1 MVLMSAPE
9 QRQLLVSGT
18 PLKYSL
24 RYSQRSRRLRISI
37 SDDGVTLVLPVG
49 YPEREGEKFLAG
61 NMEWVLQQL
70 ERRRRLAAKTARS
83 RLPKDILLL
92 RGSAVRVEII
102 EEPGRVSRARIEEK
116 GDRVFIY
123 LPAGKSAAAPT
134 VLERWLRE
142 LARVEI
148 EAGVAQQARRMHLS
162 PKAVTIR
169 DQKTRWGSCSSRGTL
184 SFNWR
189 LIMVPPAVMEYV
201 IIHELAHMR
210 VPNHSADFWQVVASY
225 YPAHKE
231 ARAWLR
237 KNAALMHPAVL
248 QEA

>member
-1 MVLMSAPE
+1 MFSMSTRE
-9 QRQLLVSGT
+9 LRQLLVSGT
-18 PLKYSL
+18 PLNYSL

-61 NMEWVLQQL
+61 NMDWVMQQL
-70 ERRRRLAAKTARS
+70 ERRQKLATKNAHS
-83 RLPKDILLL
+83 RLPKDIFLL
-92 RGSAVRVEII
+92 RGSAVRVEIR
-102 EEPGRVSRARIEEK
+102 EEPGRISRARVEEK
-116 GDRVFIY
+116 GDRVYLY
-123 LPAGKSAAAPT
+123 LPAGKSSAAPV

-142 LARVEI
+142 LARAEI
-148 EAGVAQQARRMHLS
+148 EAGVAQQARRMRLS

-189 LIMVPPAVMEYV
+189 LIMVPPTVMEYV
-201 IIHELAHMR
+201 IIHELAHMKE
-210 VPNHSADFWQVVASY
+210 PNHSADFWQVVAAY

-248 QEA
+248 QET